1 MTLKIDNP
9 ESERLILEL
18 STLTGETPEHVPLSA
33 LFERLEREKLKKPKD
48 DAIRLITD
56 EFASSPVVDDRP
68 ADEIL
73 GYDENGL
80 PT

>member
-1 MTLKIDNP
+1 MTLKIDDP

-18 STLTGETPEHVPLSA
+18 SALTRETPEHVLLSA
-33 LFERLEREKLKKPKD
+33 LSQRLEREKLKKLLD
-48 DAIRLITD
+48 DANRSIDAL
-56 EFASSPVVDDRP
+56 ASFLVVDDRQSG
-68 ADEIL
+68 EIS

>member
-1 MTLKIDNP
+1 MTLKIDDP
-9 ESERLILEL
+9 EIERLILEL
-18 STLTGETPEHVPLSA
+18 STFTGETPEQVLLSA
-33 LFERLEREKLKKPKD
+33 LSERLERKKLKKLKD
-48 DAIRLITD
+48 DAIRSITD
-56 EFASSPVVDDRP
+56 EFASLQVVDDWP